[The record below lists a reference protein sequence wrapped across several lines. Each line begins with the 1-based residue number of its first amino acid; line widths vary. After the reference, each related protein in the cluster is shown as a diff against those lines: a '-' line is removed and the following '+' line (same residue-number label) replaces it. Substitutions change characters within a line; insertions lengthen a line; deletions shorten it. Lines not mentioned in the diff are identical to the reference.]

1 MERGFFGLLPRAAKL
16 ACGKNYDKNEEKE
29 TFHGNCNFY
38 TNDLIFSKMVA
49 PFKKI
54 IEILF
59 LLNKNTILV
68 PKPYKNVEY

>member
-1 MERGFFGLLPRAAKL
+1 
-16 ACGKNYDKNEEKE
+16 
-29 TFHGNCNFY
+29 
-38 TNDLIFSKMVA
+38 MVA

-68 PKPYKNVEY
+68 PKHTKKLNIDGNTGI